1 MMSTAQFMF
10 QITPFMKTGS
20 KEDTERTEKK
30 QSWCPK
36 KQSGFPVG
44 SIEDRCRS
52 RSYLS
57 STIPPETHPYPI
69 TLIKIGLDDSSLT
82 RLTSSDAVAPAV
94 GSVTYSPPLNQSCPQ
109 VVVMR

>member
-1 MMSTAQFMF
+1 MSTVQFMF
-10 QITPFMKTGS
+10 QITTFMKTGR

-30 QSWCPK
+30 QSGRPK

-57 STIPPETHPYPI
+57 STIPPGNTPHPI
-69 TLIKIGLDDSSLT
+69 TLIKIGLDDCSLT
-82 RLTSSDAVAPAV
+82 RLPSSDAVAPAV
-94 GSVTYSPPLNQSCPQ
+94 GSVSYSPPLNQSCPQ